1 MQTSKLVDVPTSL
14 FVFRIVGIREV
25 LGQNSSKLVLVGQTL
40 VTKDAGARGTD
51 GGRSC
56 SRRGKLG
63 RTCFVLG
70 RYRRIGDVAVL
81 AEQREGVSKQV
92 QYASARSAG

>member
-1 MQTSKLVDVPTSL
+1 MQPSELVDVPTSL
-14 FVFRIVGIREV
+14 FVFRIVGIREI
-25 LGQNSSKLVLVGQTL
+25 LGQNSSKLVLVSQTL
-40 VTKDAGARGTD
+40 VAEDAGARGTD

-70 RYRRIGDVAVL
+70 RYRRISDVAVL
-81 AEQREGVSKQV
+81 AEQRERVSIQV
-92 QYASARSAG
+92 QYAPTRSAG